1 MAFLQPENYLY
12 DSLYDV
18 YEEIH
23 RSPRLSGVAHCF
35 GPKEGKALSV
45 LPRIRW
51 EPSEDQYKPAE
62 MGGYVAVR
70 PHGSAG
76 ANRNVIVEEHDR
88 RDAGANVLFYAATY
102 KDLERL
108 VGAFLGALSDVLRAD
123 AVYELKS
130 GKAQGP
136 ENDAQDSW
144 MYRLPL
150 TVRLIC
156 ADTWM
161 ATTPESSVGT
171 LGSTTP
177 P

>member
-1 MAFLQPENYLY
+1 MAFQQPERFLY

-18 YEEIH
+18 YEDIH
-23 RSPRLSGVAHCF
+23 QNRRLSGVAHCF

-51 EPSEDQYKPAE
+51 EPSEDQFKPAE

-70 PHGSAG
+70 PHGPG
-76 ANRNVIVEEHDR
+76 GENRDVIVEEYDR

-102 KDLERL
+102 KELERL

-123 AVYELKS
+123 AVYELGR

-136 ENDAQDSW
+136 ENDSQDSW

-150 TVRLIC
+150 MVRLIC
-156 ADTWM
+156 ADTWL

-177 P
+177 